1 MRTIAH
7 ISDLHFGRVNPRVAE
22 GLLEDLSGRH
32 PTLLV
37 VSGDFT
43 QRARPW
49 QYMQAAQ
56 YLKRLPTPQLVVPG
70 NHDVPMYDVWRR
82 FFRPLSRYRRHISR
96 ELAPVYQDREMLVL
110 GINTTRSFT
119 QKSGWM
125 SSAQLAQVS
134 RRICDAPRG
143 VMKVLV
149 THHPFIPPPRD
160 PQSDIVVGAAHV
172 LDRLEQCGV
181 DLLLAGHLHLAYHD
195 DIRSHHTS
203 LKRSV
208 LSVQAGTAISTRL
221 RGEPNAYN
229 WITLSKDLIS
239 VDVRIWNRRCFEESL
254 VTRYHRVNH
263 IWQREAQVPVDE
275 AAAAAL
281 HLKNRHQ

>member
-7 ISDLHFGRVNPRVAE
+7 ISDLHFGRVDPAVAE
-22 GLLEDLSGRH
+22 GLVADLCGRH

-49 QYMQAAQ
+49 QYAQAAQ

-82 FFRPLSRYRRHISR
+82 LFRPLSRYRRYISR
-96 ELAPVYQDREMLVL
+96 ELAPVYQDRELLVI
-110 GINTTRSFT
+110 GVSTARSFT

-134 RRICDAPRG
+134 RRVCDAPAG
-143 VMKVLV
+143 LMKVLV

-208 LSVQAGTAISTRL
+208 LSVQAGTATSTRL

-229 WITLSKDLIS
+229 WITLSKDLVS
-239 VDVRIWNRRCFEESL
+239 VDVRIWNGRCFEESL
-254 VTRYHRVNH
+254 VTRYHRINH
-263 IWQREAQVPVDE
+263 IWQREAQVPVDL
-275 AAAAAL
+275 AAARAL
-281 HLKNRHQ
+281 HVEH